1 MSANT
6 QGAASG
12 RDDVDDKP
20 RGEVQQLM
28 VHSEFATGG
37 TVSSTQAVNSVRFLT
52 GKYVEGKECTGN
64 RASNDEMVPEGRHI
78 GVRGVTADGHFVI
91 HAVGQHAER
100 AKFCLHGAAATVEEG
115 AVTKEMW
122 NRDVH

>member
-1 MSANT
+1 MTWRVGKRERKEGWRDRGERTKTAPPPPQEAPNEPAEAFCGARCTCGDGTRSPPMSANT

-37 TVSSTQAVNSVRFLT
+37 TVSSTKR
-52 GKYVEGKECTGN
+52 
-64 RASNDEMVPEGRHI
+64 
-78 GVRGVTADGHFVI
+78 
-91 HAVGQHAER
+91 
-100 AKFCLHGAAATVEEG
+100 
-115 AVTKEMW
+115 
-122 NRDVH
+122 